1 MLPPPPSQF
10 KMILSTQSSVSET
23 SGRTLRALLK
33 RNISLCQRDLSAR
46 TRQRTRESVHN
57 TLNCAGL
64 TDTQCREK
72 EKYLKHIYLTP
83 SMKRNDGEE
92 NTVFKNSLFGDVCEK
107 RLAATYNG
115 TVLSEEDKSRF
126 YEREI
131 RPGTLLIPECGP

>member
-1 MLPPPPSQF
+1 MTERSNATTAP
-10 KMILSTQSSVSET
+10 LSVQDDIIDPIQ
-23 SGRTLRALLK
+23 RK
-33 RNISLCQRDLSAR
+33 RNFWEDIEGTFETKYKPLPEGFIGKNPATNQRVS
-46 TRQRTRESVHN
+46 S
-57 TLNCAGL
+57 
-64 TDTQCREK
+64 QCREK

>member
-1 MLPPPPSQF
+1 
-10 KMILSTQSSVSET
+10 
-23 SGRTLRALLK
+23 
-33 RNISLCQRDLSAR
+33 
-46 TRQRTRESVHN
+46 
-57 TLNCAGL
+57 
-64 TDTQCREK
+64 
-72 EKYLKHIYLTP
+72 
-83 SMKRNDGEE
+83 MKRNDGEE

>member
-46 TRQRTRESVHN
+46 TRQRTRESVHS